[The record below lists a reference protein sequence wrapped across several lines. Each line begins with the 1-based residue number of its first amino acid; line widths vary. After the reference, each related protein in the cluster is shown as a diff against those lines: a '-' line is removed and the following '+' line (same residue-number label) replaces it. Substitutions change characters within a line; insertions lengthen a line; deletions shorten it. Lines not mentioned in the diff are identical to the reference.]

1 MVPAWNPRLSALL
14 SASRG
19 RLLLVATVSIGYA
32 AELLFQP
39 DVFNAYTLLAIG
51 RAAGSVFLEC
61 ALAGVAMVAT
71 VGWVERHAARRS
83 VLYASQLAAA
93 AVLGSFVGIAIW
105 SALLQQPVSAEAMPF
120 LLGEVLRLATLGAF
134 LSLVHGLG
142 QRIRATRAREQELA
156 LEAESLRAETELSQ
170 LRLLEAQ
177 IEPHFLFNTIANV
190 RRTWRV
196 DEALGRRMHDN
207 AIRCLEASLPKVR
220 ATQSLLADE
229 IDLTRAYLELFA
241 LRMGP
246 RLRYTIDMP
255 ATLARWPF
263 PRMALLTLV
272 ENSIK
277 HGLMPSDDG
286 GTIAVAAALDN
297 GDLLV
302 RVVDDGI
309 GFGGADTSGS
319 GIGLINIR
327 SRLAAEYGR
336 RARLEI
342 SSAAIGGVVASIRIP
357 AHTSQTAFLDEARHR
372 PAALA

>member
-1 MVPAWNPRLSALL
+1 
-14 SASRG
+14 
-19 RLLLVATVSIGYA
+19 
-32 AELLFQP
+32 
-39 DVFNAYTLLAIG
+39 
-51 RAAGSVFLEC
+51 
-61 ALAGVAMVAT
+61 
-71 VGWVERHAARRS
+71 
-83 VLYASQLAAA
+83 
-93 AVLGSFVGIAIW
+93 
-105 SALLQQPVSAEAMPF
+105 
-120 LLGEVLRLATLGAF
+120 
-134 LSLVHGLG
+134 
-142 QRIRATRAREQELA
+142 
-156 LEAESLRAETELSQ
+156 
-170 LRLLEAQ
+170 
-177 IEPHFLFNTIANV
+177 
-190 RRTWRV
+190 
-196 DEALGRRMHDN
+196 
-207 AIRCLEASLPKVR
+207 LPKVR